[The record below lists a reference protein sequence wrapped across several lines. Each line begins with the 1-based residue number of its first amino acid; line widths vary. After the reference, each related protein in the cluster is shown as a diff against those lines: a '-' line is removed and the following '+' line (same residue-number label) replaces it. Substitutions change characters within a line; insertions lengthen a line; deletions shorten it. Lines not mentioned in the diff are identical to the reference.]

1 MRGTCSFERAGVL
14 ARTSSTRSKRNAT
27 DSRPRAAAGGV
38 GEPWAGGRR
47 LRLVAAVLILVAQ
60 VAGAQVRPA
69 VEAPP
74 AAARVVAANALRIAI
89 LPVEN
94 LSGVKAPLKTV
105 DQLVAYQVRNGGF
118 RVVADEPLANFMRVH
133 RLRYTGGVSLITARA
148 SREEIDADAILVTS
162 LETFREGPL
171 PKVTLHARLVSTGED
186 PMILWAD
193 SVGLA
198 GDDAPGLLGL
208 GLITESLPLLK
219 KAARAL
225 VSSLVDASREW
236 PGGGDTVAPNDVG
249 KGRRGGRAGN
259 RSRRWAAHLSTEAGI
274 AGQYAARFRPRT
286 HFRSDVVDFSAPHTV
301 AVIPFLNVSE
311 RKYADKI
318 LALHFINELQLHVN
332 LKVVEPGMVRE
343 RLLTT
348 RAIMAGGPSLAVA
361 DLFFH
366 QEFPAVDLILSG
378 EVFDYQ
384 DRERV
389 AKVDFSVQVF
399 EKATRQV
406 VWFSRSYNRG
416 DEDVLFFDLGRQ
428 RTAHGLITRMV
439 GSAMERMLR

>member
-1 MRGTCSFERAGVL
+1 
-14 ARTSSTRSKRNAT
+14 
-27 DSRPRAAAGGV
+27 
-38 GEPWAGGRR
+38 
-47 LRLVAAVLILVAQ
+47 VAAVLILAAQ

-69 VEAPP
+69 VEARPS
-74 AAARVVAANALRIAI
+74 AAGAVAADARRIAI

-94 LSGVKAPLKTV
+94 LSGVSAPLAEIT
-105 DQLVAYQVRNGGF
+105 QLIAEESRDGEFTLVE
-118 RVVADEPLANFMRVH
+118 EPALAAFMRAH
-133 RLRYTGGVSLITARA
+133 RLRYTGGVSLATARA
-148 SREEIDADAILVTS
+148 GREEIGADAILVTS

-171 PKVTLHARLVSTGED
+171 PRVTLHCRLVSTGED
-186 PMILWAD
+186 PTILWAD
-193 SVGLA
+193 SVGMA
-198 GDDAPGLLGL
+198 GDDAPGLLSL
-208 GLITESLPLLK
+208 GLITEARPLLK
-219 KAARAL
+219 KAVRC
-225 VSSLVDASREW
+225 LVDSLLAASRGW
-236 PGGGDTVAPNDVG
+236 
-249 KGRRGGRAGN
+249 R
-259 RSRRWAAHLSTEAGI
+259 EAGGFT
-274 AGQYAARFRPRT
+274 ATGVTARYPRRFRPRT
-286 HFRSDVVDFSAPHTV
+286 QFRSHVLDASKQYTV

-318 LALHFINELQLHVN
+318 LALHFVNELRRHTDVT
-332 LKVVEPGMVRE
+332 VVEPGLVRE

-366 QEFPAVDLILSG
+366 QELPAVDLILSG

-399 EKATRQV
+399 EKTARQV

-416 DEDVLFFDLGRQ
+416 DEHVVFFDLGRQ